1 MTENVPSDH
10 PLDLAEYALEAPL
23 KCHHCQQRITSIQ
36 VVRLLRTRVNFIS
49 TLPRR
54 GQVIVCPACR
64 GILSADLG
72 GMT

>member
-1 MTENVPSDH
+1 MTENVPSN
-10 PLDLAEYALEAPL
+10 PSLELAEYALEAPL
-23 KCHHCQQRITSIQ
+23 KCHHCQQKITSVQ

>member
-1 MTENVPSDH
+1 MTEHVPSN
-10 PLDLAEYALEAPL
+10 PSPELAEYALETPL
-23 KCHHCQQRITSIQ
+23 KCHHCQQRITSLQ

-54 GQVIVCPACR
+54 GQVIICPTCH
-64 GILSADLG
+64 GILSANLG

>member
-1 MTENVPSDH
+1 MTDNDPLKPS
-10 PLDLAEYALEAPL
+10 LELAEYALETPL
-23 KCHHCQQRITSIQ
+23 NCHHCHKKITCVH
-36 VVRLLRTRVNFIS
+36 VVRLLRARVNFIS

-54 GQVIVCPACR
+54 GQVIVCPECR